1 MSLHAA
7 ANTDTVSVRT
17 LDSPGVVSSLQ
28 TIDRCAITVVSV
40 SCIWNKVKE
49 AALPPLGLKPCGF
62 RAGFL

>member
-1 MSLHAA
+1 
-7 ANTDTVSVRT
+7 VRT